1 MQYCSLKGKSCPES
15 KVPLR
20 RFALLWV
27 LLVIFYLPQYKK
39 GNYPNPVLQFPW
51 FCHPCRCVRASGGGI
66 LLVRS
71 SDILQWCFSLC
82 PPPESFHHL
91 QLSSS
96 LPLTPSYHHCVL
108 CHHAQADEP
117 AQHESHWQWLP
128 SRKLFIFHI
137 LNPQRISNIPF
148 NYKDLAMPP
157 LFQLNCAVAVRA
169 RVSRVVVVMVSLFL
183 VCWGPIQVC
192 ILLQA
197 FGLQSY
203 ILYKV
208 ISFIT
213 D

>member
-1 MQYCSLKGKSCPES
+1 MSCLREGLHFSECFLLFFICHSIRRETTCHVPCPPGSLILS
-15 KVPLR
+15 
-20 RFALLWV
+20 
-27 LLVIFYLPQYKK
+27 I
-39 GNYPNPVLQFPW
+39 PV
-51 FCHPCRCVRASGGGI
+51 AGGGI

-91 QLSSS
+91 QLSSC
-96 LPLTPSYHHCVL
+96 LPLTPAYHHCVL
-108 CHHAQADEP
+108 CHHAQADGP

-157 LFQLNCAVAVRA
+157 LFQLNRAVAVRA
-169 RVSRVVVVMVSLFL
+169 RVSRMVVVMVSLFL
-183 VCWGPIQVC
+183 VCRGPIQVC

-197 FGLQSY
+197 FSLQS
-203 ILYKV
+203 
-208 ISFIT
+208 
-213 D
+213 